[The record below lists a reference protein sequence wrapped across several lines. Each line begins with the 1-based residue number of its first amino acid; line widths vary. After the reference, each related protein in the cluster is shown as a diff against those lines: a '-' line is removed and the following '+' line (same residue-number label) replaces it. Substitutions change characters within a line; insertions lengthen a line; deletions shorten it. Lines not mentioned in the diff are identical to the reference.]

1 MGNAAL
7 VARHDL
13 YEQTLKFGFVYSA
26 MHVNLRPIR
35 ALRRHTSIIGIQF
48 QRIYDEQTVVENTLI
63 TARWALAV
71 HRVPCD
77 A

>member
-1 MGNAAL
+1 MGDAAL
-7 VARHDL
+7 VARHIL
-13 YEQTLKFGFVYSA
+13 YEQTLKFGFVCSA
-26 MHVNLRPIR
+26 MNVNLRPIR
-35 ALRRHTSIIGIQF
+35 ASRRHTSIIGIQF
-48 QRIYDEQTVVENTLI
+48 QQRHYEQTVVGKTLI